1 MENFFN
7 YPTQPLEYSEVDIW
21 FKTNNIVFEKMDLF
35 YDFTFTLVTI
45 LYDTYLGGS
54 NEEKESKIE
63 MSDEDNLNHF
73 NWCWKQT
80 IETFEKENILINK
93 SLLLI

>member
-7 YPTQPLEYSEVDIW
+7 YITQPLEYSEVDIW

-63 MSDEDNLNHF
+63 RKIIYKNVFDKVFF
-73 NWCWKQT
+73 NFNFLVGK
-80 IETFEKENILINK
+80 IRK
-93 SLLLI
+93 